1 MNAPIAPKK
10 HIGNREL
17 RGIKLDRRRIAAWP
31 PMALLGLLL
40 LSGCSVLPV
49 FDKSAE
55 PPAVEGPQLPP
66 KPEPVPELP
75 NPRPEVAA
83 PKTPEPV
90 LNPAPVEVEEP
101 LRVSV
106 LLSSRLPAYER
117 IAIALRTELGQLDV
131 YDMDDRSLT
140 PREMHDSIRA
150 AKTEVVV
157 AVGYKAAAFATRMP
171 DMPVVFS
178 QVFNTGGLDLESGR
192 VRGVSVL
199 PPLDQQL
206 EVWRTLN
213 PNLSSV
219 GAIVGT
225 GHEMLVE
232 EAGIAATTHD
242 VRFQHRV
249 AQSDRETLYLFTRL
263 VPEIDGFWL
272 FPDNRIL
279 STEILKE
286 MLTYAARH
294 RVQVAV
300 FNDSLLSIGATLS
313 TTPVDA
319 DVAATILQVAEQLV
333 ESDGEG
339 VPPIAP
345 LSDIAVRVSEASRN
359 GLVSDNAN
367 ASRGED

>member
-1 MNAPIAPKK
+1 MRAGESARLRAGAGAP
-10 HIGNREL
+10 L
-17 RGIKLDRRRIAAWP
+17 VLF
-31 PMALLGLLL
+31 GLLF
-40 LSGCSVLPV
+40 LSGCSLLPT
-49 FDKSAE
+49 FEPAAE
-55 PPAVEGPQLPP
+55 PPPVAEPQLPP
-66 KPEPVPELP
+66 NPEPLPELP

-83 PKTPEPV
+83 PST
-90 LNPAPVEVEEP
+90 PAPVIQPAPAETAEP

-117 IAIALRTELGQLDV
+117 IAIALRNELGQIDV

-140 PREMHDSIRA
+140 PREMYDSIQS

-157 AVGYKAAAFATRMP
+157 AVGYKAAVFATRIEG
-171 DMPVVFS
+171 MPVVFS
-178 QVFNTGGLDLESGR
+178 QVFNTGGLDLDSDR
-192 VRGVSVL
+192 VKGVSVL

-213 PNLSSV
+213 PNLSAV

-225 GHEMLVE
+225 GHELLVE
-232 EAGIAATTHD
+232 EAGKAAEHHA

-279 STEILKE
+279 SGEILKQ

-313 TTPVDA
+313 TTTVDE
-319 DVAATILQVAEQLV
+319 DVAATILDVAERLV
-333 ESDGEG
+333 DSDGSTL
-339 VPPIAP
+339 PPISP
-345 LSDIAVRVSEASRN
+345 LTDIAVRINDSSRHALLSN
-359 GLVSDNAN
+359 TDESAG
-367 ASRGED
+367 GEE

>member
-1 MNAPIAPKK
+1 MRSIKSDR
-10 HIGNREL
+10 IG
-17 RGIKLDRRRIAAWP
+17 IAAWP
-31 PMALLGLLL
+31 LVALLGLAL
-40 LSGCSVLPV
+40 LSGCAALPTL
-49 FDKSAE
+49 DNTTE
-55 PPAVEGPQLPP
+55 PPPVAGPQLPP
-66 KPEPVPELP
+66 KPEPVPEVP
-75 NPRPEVAA
+75 EPRPEIAA
-83 PKTPEPV
+83 PVT
-90 LNPAPVEVEEP
+90 PAPVAEIQQPVVDEP

-117 IAIALRTELGQLDV
+117 IAIALRSELGQLDV
-131 YDMDDRSLT
+131 YDMDDRSIT

-150 AKTEVVV
+150 AKTEVIV
-157 AVGYKAAAFATRMP
+157 AVGYKAAAFATRI
-171 DMPVVFS
+171 DGMPVVFS
-178 QVFNTGGLDLESGR
+178 QVFNTDGLDLESGR

-213 PNLSSV
+213 PNLSAV
-219 GAIVGT
+219 GAIVGA
-225 GHEMLVE
+225 GHEALME
-232 EAGIAATTHD
+232 EAGEAAAAHS

-279 STEILKE
+279 SGEILRQ

-313 TTPVDA
+313 TTPVDT
-319 DVAATILQVAEQLV
+319 DVAATILQVAEKLV
-333 ESDGEG
+333 DADGEDL
-339 VPPIAP
+339 PPISP
-345 LSDIAVRVSEASRN
+345 LTDIAVRVSEASRN
-359 GLVSDNAN
+359 GLVSDNAD
-367 ASRGED
+367 AARGED

>member
-1 MNAPIAPKK
+1 M
-10 HIGNREL
+10 GL
-17 RGIKLDRRRIAAWP
+17 RAISSDRRRAFAWP
-31 PMALLGLLL
+31 PVALLGLLL
-40 LSGCSVLPV
+40 LSGCSVLSPL
-49 FDKSAE
+49 DTGPE
-55 PPAVEGPQLPP
+55 PPPVADPQLPP
-66 KPEPVPELP
+66 KPEPLPELP
-75 NPRPEVAA
+75 SPRPDVAA
-83 PKTPEPV
+83 PAT
-90 LNPAPVEVEEP
+90 PAPVLDPTLVETEEP

-117 IAIALRTELGQLDV
+117 IAIALRAELGQLDV

-150 AKTEVVV
+150 AKTEVIV
-157 AVGYKAAAFATRMP
+157 AVGYKAAVFATRID

-178 QVFNTGGLDLESGR
+178 QVFNTDGLDLESSR

-213 PNLSSV
+213 PNLSAV
-219 GAIVGT
+219 GAIVGA
-225 GHEMLVE
+225 GHELLVE
-232 EAGIAATTHD
+232 EAGRAADAHS

-279 STEILKE
+279 SSEILKQ

-319 DVAATILQVAEQLV
+319 DVAATIRQVAEQLV
-333 ESDGEG
+333 APEG
-339 VPPIAP
+339 ADLPPISP

-359 GLVSDNAN
+359 GLVSENAD

>member
-1 MNAPIAPKK
+1 M
-10 HIGNREL
+10 EL
-17 RGIKLDRRRIAAWP
+17 RAITADRRRLSAWP
-31 PMALLGLLL
+31 PVVLLGLLL
-40 LSGCSVLPV
+40 LSGCAVLAPLETASDTPPV
-49 FDKSAE
+49 AD
-55 PPAVEGPQLPP
+55 PQLPP
-66 KPEPVPELP
+66 KPEPLPELP
-75 NPRPEVAA
+75 SPQPDVAVPA
-83 PKTPEPV
+83 T
-90 LNPAPVEVEEP
+90 PAPVLEP
-101 LRVSV
+101 MPAETEALLKVSV

-117 IAIALRTELGQLDV
+117 IAIALRSELGQLDV

-140 PREMHDSIRA
+140 PREMHESIRA
-150 AKTEVVV
+150 AKTDVVV
-157 AVGYKAAAFATRMP
+157 AVGYKAAAFATRLE

-192 VRGVSVL
+192 VRGVSTL

-213 PNLSSV
+213 PNLSAV

-225 GHEMLVE
+225 GHELLVA
-232 EAGIAATTHD
+232 EAEKAANQHS

-279 STEILKE
+279 STEILKQ

-333 ESDGEG
+333 DAEGEEL
-339 VPPIAP
+339 PPISP

-359 GLVSDNAN
+359 GLVSENAD
-367 ASRGED
+367 APRGED